1 MGLERWGWYSLLVNV
16 VLVSLHGMIA
26 AASGSLAV
34 GAEVVHNLLDLLGAA
49 AVLAGIRLA
58 GRKSRRF
65 PYGLY
70 KVESMVAL
78 GLACLVLLT
87 AYEIGRDALL
97 SAPREVHAEPWMFAV
112 LVLTTAIPLLFSHV
126 ELRAGRVARSAALIA
141 DAREYRVHAF
151 TTGLVFVGLASQWSG
166 WPLDRV
172 AAVLIVLAVL
182 KTGWDLLAD
191 AMRVLLD
198 ASLEVGTLLRIRRVI
213 EADPMVTEVH
223 WVTGRNAGRYRF
235 VETGLA
241 LRASSRRKVESAVQR
256 IEAAVRELVPHIER
270 VLVQVE
276 PASSPHVRYAVPLT
290 AADGPVSEHF
300 GEAPYFAIVTL
311 RRDDHSLVERRVA
324 ANPFHDVERG
334 KGMRVAE
341 WLVAQKVD
349 VVLSRKAL
357 QGKGPAYVLRDAGIE
372 LHLTEAVDPQAAV
385 SPP

>member
-97 SAPREVHAEPWMFAV
+97 STPREVHAEPWMFAV